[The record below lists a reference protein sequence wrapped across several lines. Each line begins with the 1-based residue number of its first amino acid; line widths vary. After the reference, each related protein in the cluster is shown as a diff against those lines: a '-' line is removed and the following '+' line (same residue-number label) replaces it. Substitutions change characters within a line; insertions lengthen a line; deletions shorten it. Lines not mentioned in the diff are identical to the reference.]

1 MRLMCLMPCAA
12 AFMLLSANHSAIAQ
26 SAPPAIEAVAV
37 PVDARITAVTAYRGR
52 AAVTRSAAIELERG
66 LYDLQFTNL
75 PETVQP
81 DTLQARVRISS
92 GAVQVVGVDFSTEA
106 LASAASQQ
114 IATLDERIKQ
124 LKREIAKV
132 DEQHKINAAH
142 GKFIDDITAKVSA
155 ESSKAIGVQ
164 PLDLDALRN
173 QINFLQEEREKLA
186 QRRLELDEQ
195 KASLQ
200 AQLAALE
207 NQRNAIA
214 GSSKVG
220 RSAIVAVVC
229 TESAKA
235 NVELT
240 YLVANATWQPT
251 YNIRAAMDGSSTGA
265 AQIEYDALLTQRTGE
280 DWDNVKLTLST
291 ALPTVAANPPVLQP
305 WFVDIYRPQPA
316 TELEGFA
323 RRSVAGQPPASK
335 ASADRDAA
343 GYAGEDKDL
352 EGLSVDAQV
361 GGQGP
366 SVTFEIP
373 RTVTVKTNIQKQQR
387 TRIASISTNPKFVHV
402 ATPVLTEAVYLRG
415 DLTNSSVY
423 QLLPGPASIF
433 VAQDYVGPTTLES
446 VAPGG
451 EFKLHF
457 GIDPAVKA
465 TRQLVAKRTE
475 NTGLLGGGRRTA
487 YDYRIAIDNGTQK
500 PITIE
505 VWDRYPISRN
515 EQIQIE
521 AVDISHPLAND
532 AKYLAEENPQGLL
545 KWVLSLPANASGKNA
560 LVITYG
566 VRINRAKDVETTPL
580 PE

>member
-1 MRLMCLMPCAA
+1 MRPFSSFLVPAA
-12 AFMLLSANHSAIAQ
+12 LTANVFAMNGMAQ
-26 SAPPAIEAVAV
+26 NAPPAIEAVAV
-37 PVDARITAVTAYRGR
+37 PVDAKITAVTAYRGR

-81 DTLQARVRISS
+81 DTLQARVRTSS
-92 GAVQVVGVDFSTEA
+92 CAVQVVGVDFSTEA
-106 LASAASQQ
+106 LTSAASQQ
-114 IATLDERIKQ
+114 IATLDAKIKD

-186 QRRLELDEQ
+186 NKRLELDEQ
-195 KASLQ
+195 KAALE
-200 AQLAALE
+200 AQLRAAE
-207 NQRNAIA
+207 NERNATA
-214 GSSKVG
+214 GSGKFN

-291 ALPTVAANPPVLQP
+291 ALPTVAANPPVLLP
-305 WFVDIYRPQPA
+305 WFVDIYRPELAEAEGARVPMTPA
-316 TELEGFA
+316 
-323 RRSVAGQPPASK
+323 RSAMK
-335 ASADRDAA
+335 APADRDAGGFA
-343 GYAGEDKDL
+343 DDDKNLERYGY
-352 EGLSVDAQV
+352 DAQV
-361 GGQGP
+361 AGSGP

-373 RTVTVKTNIQKQQR
+373 RTVTIKTNIQKQQR
-387 TRIASISTNPKFVHV
+387 TRIATINATPKFVHV
-402 ATPVLTEAVYLRG
+402 ATPALTDAVYIRG
-415 DLTNSSVY
+415 DLTNSSAY

-475 NTGLLGGGRRTA
+475 NTGLLSGGRRTA
-487 YDYRIAIDNGTQK
+487 YDYRLAIDNGAGK
-500 PITIE
+500 PITVE
-505 VWDRYPISRN
+505 LWDRYPISRN

-521 AVDISHPLAND
+521 VVDISHPLAGD
-532 AKYLAEENPQGLL
+532 AKYVAEERPQGLL
-545 KWVLSLPANASGKNA
+545 KWLLTLPATSSGKNA
-560 LVITYG
+560 LVVSYG
-566 VRINRAKDVETTPL
+566 VRMNRAKDIETTPL

>member
-1 MRLMCLMPCAA
+1 MRVVQS
-12 AFMLLSANHSAIAQ
+12 MLPVVTLSLISLATSAPAQ
-26 SAPPAIEAVAV
+26 DGPPAIAAVAV
-37 PVDARITAVTAYRGR
+37 PVDAKITAVTAYRGR

-75 PETVQP
+75 PETVQT
-81 DTLQARVRISS
+81 DTLQARVRTSS

-106 LASAASQQ
+106 LANAASQQ
-114 IATLDERIKQ
+114 IAALDARIKD
-124 LKREIAKV
+124 LKREIAMV

-186 QRRLELDEQ
+186 NRRLELDEQ
-195 KASLQ
+195 KA
-200 AQLAALE
+200 ALE
-207 NQRNAIA
+207 GQLRVTEADRNSIA
-214 GSSKVG
+214 GSGKVG

-251 YNIRAAMDGSSTGA
+251 YNIRASMDGSV

-305 WFVDIYRPQPA
+305 WFVDIYRPEPVVEEA
-316 TELEGFA
+316 RA
-323 RRSVAGQPPASK
+323 RRAMPPPAMK
-335 ASADRDAA
+335 APIDRDIA
-343 GYAGEDKDL
+343 GFAGEDKSGL
-352 EGLSVDAQV
+352 ERLGYDAQV
-361 GGQGP
+361 AGSGP

-373 RTVTVKTNIQKQQR
+373 RAVTVKTNIQKQQR
-387 TRIASISTNPKFVHV
+387 TRIATINATPRFVHV
-402 ATPVLTEAVYLRG
+402 AMPALTDAVYVRG
-415 DLTNSSVY
+415 DLANSSAY

-487 YDYRIAIDNGTQK
+487 YDYRLAIDNGTNK
-500 PITIE
+500 AITIE
-505 VWDRYPISRN
+505 LWDRHPVSRN

-532 AKYLAEENPQGLL
+532 AKYLAEEKPQGLL
-545 KWVLSLPANASGKNA
+545 KWLLTLPANSSGKNA